1 MPFENPNG
9 LSNFLELLLI
19 LIIPAGLTATFG
31 RMVGSRRQGWALYA
45 AMFVLFVVG
54 VAIVYAAEAHGSVA
68 QHAAGHRRAATSRAR
83 RRASAIANSALWTA
97 ITTVTSCGAV
107 NAALDS
113 LTGIGGA
120 IPMSN
125 MMLGEVVFGG
135 VGSGLYGMLLF
146 VLLAVFIAGLMVG
159 RTPEYLGK
167 KIEAREVKLVMIGTL
182 AMPLLV
188 LFAVRARDGD
198 EVRRAVA
205 VQRRPAGLLRARS
218 TPTPRRRTTTA
229 RRSPATPASCSP
241 TRRATPARS
250 ASPTPTSSAAW
261 RCSSG
266 ASCRCSPRSPSPG
279 RWSRKRVAPLGPGTM
294 RTDTPIFVVL
304 LIGVILLVALLTFV
318 PALLLGPVVQGLT
331 TQLF

>member
-1 MPFENPNG
+1 
-9 LSNFLELLLI
+9 
-19 LIIPAGLTATFG
+19 
-31 RMVGSRRQGWALYA
+31 
-45 AMFVLFVVG
+45 
-54 VAIVYAAEAHGSVA
+54 
-68 QHAAGHRRAATSRAR
+68 
-83 RRASAIANSALWTA
+83 
-97 ITTVTSCGAV
+97 
-107 NAALDS
+107 
-113 LTGIGGA
+113 
-120 IPMSN
+120 
-125 MMLGEVVFGG
+125 
-135 VGSGLYGMLLF
+135 MLLF

-188 LFAVRARDGD
+188 LFAVVARDGD

-205 VQRRPAGLLRARS
+205 VQRRARRASPSTS

-229 RRSPATPASCSP
+229 RRSPATPASCSR
-241 TRRATPARS
+241 TRRATRGAFGITYADIARRPGDVRR
-250 ASPTPTSSAAW
+250 ALRAH
-261 RCSSG
+261 
-266 ASCRCSPRSPSPG
+266 CSPRSRSPG
-279 RWSRKRVAPLGPGTM
+279 RSSRKRVAPLGPGTM